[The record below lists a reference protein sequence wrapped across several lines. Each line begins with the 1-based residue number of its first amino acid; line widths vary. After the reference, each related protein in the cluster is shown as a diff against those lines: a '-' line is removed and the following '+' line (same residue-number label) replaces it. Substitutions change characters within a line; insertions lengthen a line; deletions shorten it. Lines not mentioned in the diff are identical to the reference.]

1 MSKIY
6 EDKERAKSLQ
16 ADQRKSSPFVD
27 LFCRNLRKACACLG
41 AFGRSPK
48 VATRLAAFA
57 SVADDFSMTS
67 SRLTATSKILYG
79 KRQSLYKRLPLRLD
93 EVLRHIRIH
102 RTENSTF
109 V

>member
-27 LFCRNLRKACACLG
+27 LCCRNLRKACACLG

-57 SVADDFSMTS
+57 SFADD
-67 SRLTATSKILYG
+67 
-79 KRQSLYKRLPLRLD
+79 LYKTSTRHGAKEHLIGYLPTITL
-93 EVLRHIRIH
+93 
-102 RTENSTF
+102 
-109 V
+109 